1 MRTLSVDV
9 DVINLIIVQGEGGA
23 AVARDDEWIATAR
36 LLRRAKANAS
46 QDTDHGTAGPVFLAG
61 LPVRGGF
68 YGGEPSLTDLDNG
81 DLKADVDFRSVYGEV
96 LHRVLGADPEQVLG
110 GSFPALGMLRT

>member
-1 MRTLSVDV
+1 
-9 DVINLIIVQGEGGA
+9 
-23 AVARDDEWIATAR
+23 VARDDEWIATAR